1 MVNFY
6 IGFIAGFIVSLA
18 CTVVYNYKRRTT
30 EDRGNEQT
38 VSGTDS
44 TVERNSTTGQQIIK
58 EAAEAGKT
66 VQDIINVVRS
76 RTLDDTDSG
85 LCRE

>member
-6 IGFIAGFIVSLA
+6 IGFIAGFIVSLT
-18 CTVVYNYKRRTT
+18 CTVIYSYRRRTT
-30 EDRGNEQT
+30 EDRGNEQA

-44 TVERNSTTGQQIIK
+44 TVERNNTTGQQIIK
-58 EAAEAGKT
+58 EATEAGKT

-76 RTLDDTDSG
+76 RALDDTDSG
-85 LCRE
+85 LGRE